1 MNVSGCCYRER
12 RMPKAVLL
20 SPYLDS
26 YLALL
31 ARCGERMP
39 LTLSPTPLGKSYPPP
54 AALTLTPS
62 PAGLPQAGCSAELG
76 PVHGLLP
83 PFLML
88 IRAGSGEHVW
98 NQVPRRAPSSPFS
111 FSMPRRMWPDLPLKD
126 ALIQSTLTEGLPRA
140 SRWARQDEL
149 DVVHILLVGERGRT

>member
-1 MNVSGCCYRER
+1 
-12 RMPKAVLL
+12 MPKAVLL

-31 ARCGERMP
+31 ARCGERIP
-39 LTLSPTPLGKSYPPP
+39 LILSPAPLGKSYPPP

-62 PAGLPQAGCSAELG
+62 PAGLPQAGCSGELG

-98 NQVPRRAPSSPFS
+98 NQVPRRAPSS
-111 FSMPRRMWPDLPLKD
+111 L
-126 ALIQSTLTEGLPRA
+126 
-140 SRWARQDEL
+140 
-149 DVVHILLVGERGRT
+149 ILLFHAKEDVAGFASERCAHSININRGLTTCQPLGTPR